1 MGLTKRHSSFTGHQA
16 MRICIFGAGAV
27 GSHFAVKLALAG
39 HDVSCVMRGPH
50 LEAVK
55 SNGLVLRVGDAEFA
69 AKVKAS
75 DDPAVLGPQDFVI
88 STLKATGVAALA
100 AGLRPLL
107 GDDTAVVFAQNG
119 IPWWYDIALSRHHPP
134 PPDLGF
140 LDPGGRLR
148 SAVSRERI
156 IGGVI
161 FSSNEVVAPGVVANL
176 SPDRNRLLVGECDD
190 RTSDR
195 IEQLRAIL
203 DATKIESPPVPDIR
217 EAIWSKLLTN
227 MSMSVLCLLTGQ
239 TARAVRDEPALRE
252 VIPRLLDEANGIAQ
266 SCYPQVKRVSRTGP
280 APDHKPSILQDYEL
294 GRAMEIDVLV
304 RAPAAFARAAGLS
317 TPMLDLMAALAI
329 QRAQEKG
336 LYRD

>member
-1 MGLTKRHSSFTGHQA
+1 

-39 HDVSCVMRGPH
+39 HDVSCLMRGPH

-75 DDPAVLGPQDFVI
+75 DEPAALGPQDFVI
-88 STLKATGVAALA
+88 STLKATGIAALA

-107 GDDTAVVFAQNG
+107 GDGTAVVFAQNG
-119 IPWWYDIALSRHHPP
+119 IPWWYDIALSPHHPP

-195 IEQLRAIL
+195 IEQLRASL
-203 DATKIESPPVPDIR
+203 DAAKIESPPVPDIR

-336 LYRD
+336 HYRD